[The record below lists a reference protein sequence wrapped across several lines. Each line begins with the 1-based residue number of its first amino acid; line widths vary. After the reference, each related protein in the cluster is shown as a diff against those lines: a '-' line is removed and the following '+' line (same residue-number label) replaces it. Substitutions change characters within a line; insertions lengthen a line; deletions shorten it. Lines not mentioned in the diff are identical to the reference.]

1 MTTWNDRLLPYP
13 LLAPW
18 TDDYSDAIFVANVP
32 HAVLNNGEQITLTI
46 KYHCTSQI
54 LRELVTNGQAR
65 YVALVGCPKTFS
77 RDTFE
82 TNQDD
87 DVQVLDADG
96 YAGELKL
103 TPYIIAT
110 QLIDAFISG
119 EHAEEIRDI
128 KPEGFDIPPGSILA
142 VGDSTDITLEEG
154 GSPYSIIDL
163 VANSD
168 PKFDQGSFHV
178 ALDDRRIK
186 IHVAPHDKE
195 RIEALR
201 RQEERRT
208 EVMAVFFPAV
218 YLHAITEALRNL
230 STPEYQDKDWT
241 HTMLQAL
248 ERNGIAVDDEDI
260 KDNALKYAQ
269 TLMEK
274 PVGALLTAFS
284 SREEE

>member
-46 KYHCTSQI
+46 KYHCTSQT
-54 LRELVTNGQAR
+54 LCELVTIGQAY

-77 RDTFE
+77 RNAFE

-87 DVQVLDADG
+87 DVQILDADG

-103 TPYIIAT
+103 TPYIIAA
-110 QLIDAFISG
+110 QPIDGFISG
-119 EHAEEIRDI
+119 EHAAEIRDI
-128 KPEGFDIPPGSILA
+128 KPEGFDIPTGSILA

-163 VANSD
+163 VAD
-168 PKFDQGSFHV
+168 PGIEQGSFRV

-186 IHVAPHDKE
+186 IHVATEDKE
-195 RIEALR
+195 RIETLR
-201 RQEERRT
+201 RQEERKT
-208 EVMAVFFPAV
+208 EIMAVFFPAI

-230 STPEYQDKDWT
+230 SMPEYYDKDWT
-241 HTMLQAL
+241 HTMRQSL
-248 ERNGIAVDDEDI
+248 ERHGIAVDDEVL
-260 KDNALKYAQ
+260 KDNALIYAQ
-269 TLMEK
+269 MLMGK
-274 PVGALLTAFS
+274 PVGALLTAFG

>member
-18 TDDYSDAIFVANVP
+18 TDDYRDATFVVNVP

-46 KYHCTSQI
+46 KYHCTSQT
-54 LRELVTNGQAR
+54 LRELVSKGQAR
-65 YVALVGCPKTFS
+65 YVALISCPKTF
-77 RDTFE
+77 RRNTFE

-87 DVQVLDADG
+87 DVQILDAGD

-103 TPYIIAT
+103 TPYIVAA
-110 QLIDAFISG
+110 QPIDGFISG
-119 EHAEEIRDI
+119 EHAVEIKDI

-142 VGDSTDITLEEG
+142 VGDSTAITLEEG

-163 VANSD
+163 VADSGIE
-168 PKFDQGSFHV
+168 KGSFRV

-186 IHVAPHDKE
+186 IHVAPEDKE

-201 RQEERRT
+201 RQEERKT
-208 EVMAVFFPAV
+208 EIMAVFFPAI

-230 STPEYQDKDWT
+230 SMVEYHDKDWT
-241 HTMLQAL
+241 HTMRQTL
-248 ERNGIAVDDEDI
+248 ERHGITVDDEELR
-260 KDNALKYAQ
+260 DNALIYAQ

-274 PVGALLTAFS
+274 PVGALLTAFG
-284 SREEE
+284 SRDEE

>member
-1 MTTWNDRLLPYP
+1 M
-13 LLAPW
+13 
-18 TDDYSDAIFVANVP
+18 
-32 HAVLNNGEQITLTI
+32 
-46 KYHCTSQI
+46 
-54 LRELVTNGQAR
+54 
-65 YVALVGCPKTFS
+65 GCPKTFS

-87 DVQVLDADG
+87 DVQVLDAIG

-110 QLIDAFISG
+110 QLIDGFISG

-218 YLHAITEALRNL
+218 YLHVITEALRNL

-241 HTMLQAL
+241 HTMRQAL

-260 KDNALKYAQ
+260 KRQCAEIRSNAHGKN
-269 TLMEK
+269 
-274 PVGALLTAFS
+274 LLAPC
-284 SREEE
+284 